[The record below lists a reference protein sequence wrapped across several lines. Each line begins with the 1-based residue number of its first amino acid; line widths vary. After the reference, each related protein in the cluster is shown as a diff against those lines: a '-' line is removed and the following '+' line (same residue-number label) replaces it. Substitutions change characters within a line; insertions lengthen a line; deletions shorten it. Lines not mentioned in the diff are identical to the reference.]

1 MAREAG
7 ELLLTPRVS
16 AGLIRGG
23 RAGARNNKEESDCG
37 GLKNRYKMV
46 IVGYLFSKDNVRFS
60 GWSWLT
66 DNWY

>member
-23 RAGARNNKEESDCG
+23 RAGARNNKEESDCE
-37 GLKNRYKMV
+37 KVSYC
-46 IVGYLFSKDNVRFS
+46 YA
-60 GWSWLT
+60 
-66 DNWY
+66 